1 MTFVKAQSE
10 KFSVSYDQHLKVY
23 QSTFLLKVQ
32 SKFKPSKGN
41 ISSSLLT
48 EFELAD
54 NKLLEKWGH
63 IHTLCY
69 ILLNKSKLEKHMN
82 LLLLKNGGFL
92 LHDGYFT
99 CFDCVCV
106 CVCVENNYEILFNL
120 SV

>member
-1 MTFVKAQSE
+1 MTFVYAQSE

-23 QSTFLLKVQ
+23 QSKFLLKVQ
-32 SKFKPSKGN
+32 SKFKPSKSN

-82 LLLLKNGGFL
+82 SPLLKKNGGSSSLWWL
-92 LHDGYFT
+92 LYMFW
-99 CFDCVCV
+99 FCVCV
-106 CVCVENNYEILFNL
+106 CVCVCRE
-120 SV
+120 

>member
-23 QSTFLLKVQ
+23 QSMFLLKVQ

-41 ISSSLLT
+41 INSSLLT
-48 EFELAD
+48 GFQLAD

-69 ILLNKSKLEKHMN
+69 ILLNKSELEKHMN
-82 LLLLKNGGFL
+82 LLLLKKWGLSSSWWL
-92 LHDGYFT
+92 LHMFWL
-99 CFDCVCV
+99 CVSVCV
-106 CVCVENNYEILFNL
+106 CV
-120 SV
+120 

>member
-23 QSTFLLKVQ
+23 QSMFLLKVQ
-32 SKFKPSKGN
+32 SKFKPSKGD

-69 ILLNKSKLEKHMN
+69 ILLNKSELEKHMGAFFFMMATSHV
-82 LLLLKNGGFL
+82 LIV
-92 LHDGYFT
+92 
-99 CFDCVCV
+99 CVCV
-106 CVCVENNYEILFNL
+106 CVCVC
-120 SV
+120 V

>member
-23 QSTFLLKVQ
+23 QSMFLLKVQ

-48 EFELAD
+48 GFELAD

-82 LLLLKNGGFL
+82 SLLLKKMGVFFFMMATTHVL
-92 LHDGYFT
+92 IV
-99 CFDCVCV
+99 CVCV
-106 CVCVENNYEILFNL
+106 CVCVCRE
-120 SV
+120 

>member
-23 QSTFLLKVQ
+23 QSMFLLKVQ
-32 SKFKPSKGN
+32 SKFKPGEGN

-82 LLLLKNGGFL
+82 SLLLKKNGGFL
-92 LHDGYFT
+92 LHDGYYT

-106 CVCVENNYEILFNL
+106 CVENDCEILFNL

>member
-1 MTFVKAQSE
+1 MHSLRSLV
-10 KFSVSYDQHLKVY
+10 SVSYDQHLKVY
-23 QSTFLLKVQ
+23 QSMFLLKVH

-69 ILLNKSKLEKHMN
+69 ILLNKSKLEKYMN
-82 LLLLKNGGFL
+82 SLLLKKWEF
-92 LHDGYFT
+92 
-99 CFDCVCV
+99 
-106 CVCVENNYEILFNL
+106 
-120 SV
+120 SSS

>member
-23 QSTFLLKVQ
+23 QSMFYLKFRVNSSQ
-32 SKFKPSKGN
+32 VKGD

-82 LLLLKNGGFL
+82 SLLLKKII
-92 LHDGYFT
+92 YQYST
-99 CFDCVCV
+99 VYV
-106 CVCVENNYEILFNL
+106 Q
-120 SV
+120 

>member
-1 MTFVKAQSE
+1 MTFVYAQSE

-32 SKFKPSKGN
+32 SKFKLSKSN

-48 EFELAD
+48 EFELAY

-82 LLLLKNGGFL
+82 SLLLKKWGFSSSWWL
-92 LHDGYFT
+92 LHMFWL
-99 CFDCVCV
+99 CVCV
-106 CVCVENNYEILFNL
+106 CVCRE
-120 SV
+120 

>member
-23 QSTFLLKVQ
+23 QSMFLLKVQ

-48 EFELAD
+48 GFQLAD

-82 LLLLKNGGFL
+82 SLLLKKII
-92 LHDGYFT
+92 YQYST
-99 CFDCVCV
+99 VYV
-106 CVCVENNYEILFNL
+106 Q
-120 SV
+120 